1 MREMTFGQK
10 LQIAH
15 LEELGVARVVTL
27 MTYKQLVA
35 GLRKRLE
42 REITSAIS
50 QDRYPR

>member
-10 LQIAH
+10 LQIDH
-15 LEELGVARVVTL
+15 LEEHGVARVVTL

-35 GLRKRLE
+35 GLYRLE